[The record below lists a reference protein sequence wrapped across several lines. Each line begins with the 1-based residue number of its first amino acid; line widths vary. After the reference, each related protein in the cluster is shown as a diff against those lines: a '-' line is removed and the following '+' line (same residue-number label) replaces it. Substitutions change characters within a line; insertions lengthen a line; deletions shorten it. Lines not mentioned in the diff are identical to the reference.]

1 VGQYSLS
8 NVEHGFLLSR
18 GTFSKID
25 VPPALGASPG
35 TTVPL
40 GISPQGYI
48 VGTYRDSSF
57 NNHGFLLRDGTFTT
71 IDVPPS
77 VFTEPEKIS
86 PQGDIVGGYSGV
98 NFPNHGFLLSKGNLT
113 TIDAP
118 GAGFFGTWAAG
129 INPKGDIVG
138 FLDYPAAA
146 FIFHGFLLSK
156 GIFTIID
163 VPGAISTQPR
173 DINPFRR
180 YRGHLHNLNPNFC
193 LSWVSAEQVT
203 SDNS

>member
-1 VGQYSLS
+1 M
-8 NVEHGFLLSR
+8 
-18 GTFSKID
+18 
-25 VPPALGASPG
+25 
-35 TTVPL
+35 
-40 GISPQGYI
+40 
-48 VGTYRDSSF
+48 
-57 NNHGFLLRDGTFTT
+57 RDGTFTT

-77 VFTEPEKIS
+77 VFTEPEQIN

-156 GIFTIID
+156 GIFTIVD

-173 DINPFRR
+173 DINPSGDIVGTYTTSTPTFAFH
-180 YRGHLHNLNPNFC
+180 GFL
-193 LSWVSAEQVT
+193 LSK
-203 SDNS
+203 